1 MKFEKINKDK
11 IKVTLNSEDL
21 TANDLDFHSFMS
33 NSKETHSLF
42 LNVLEQA
49 EKDFDFSTKDY
60 NLHVETIALA
70 DGNFILTITRVQN
83 SQSAV
88 SDSTSSRKKIKVSR
102 KAPKL
107 ESTSLIYK
115 FAAFED
121 FCDLSRFLSNSQKI
135 NYKNL
140 SRESSLHK
148 YNESYYLCLTEI
160 NKDATLL
167 KRAFSSIT
175 EFATYIDSS
184 ETFKAKLLESGLTIY
199 KTNAIENCI
208 KHFIIK

>member
-21 TANDLDFHSFMS
+21 TANALDFHSFMS

-70 DGNFILTITRVQN
+70 DGNFIITITRVQN
-83 SQSAV
+83 SQSTISEPA
-88 SDSTSSRKKIKVSR
+88 SLRKKVKVS
-102 KAPKL
+102 KKVPKS
-107 ESTSLIYK
+107 EDTSLIYR
-115 FAAFED
+115 FNSFDD
-121 FCDLSRFLSNSQKI
+121 FCDLCRFFSKTKEI

-140 SRESSLHK
+140 STESSLHK
-148 YNESYYLCLTEI
+148 YNECYYLCLSKI
-160 NKDATLL
+160 NKDANLL
-167 KRAFSSIT
+167 KRAFSAIT
-175 EFATYIDSS
+175 EFAAYVDSS
-184 ETFKAKLLESGLTIY
+184 ETFKAKLLESGTLIY
-199 KTNAIENCI
+199 KSNAIKNCI
-208 KHFIIK
+208 KHFII